1 MPQTAHQLEI
11 ARLYH
16 YQRYNRDH
24 LTTTLQNN
32 TLHFSTPA
40 NFNDPWDCKPWFDLD
55 ALACPAV
62 RDATIDYLMRVGK
75 ATQEKDADEMRSNP
89 TLLRAMVQQVA
100 DGIIAILARDYR
112 VLCLTPEDL
121 SIRMWSYYAEKHTG
135 ICLQFDTHHFP
146 FNRAIKVQYLPE
158 FPLGQMSDSED
169 GEVHRALFVKARE
182 WEFENEF
189 RVIALVRSDERRD
202 RPILADGNFVSIPP
216 ESLTGVIVGCNCPFG
231 DEIVDVVQ
239 RLNPVVT
246 VRQTIRLP
254 HAFGFGY
261 QTLYEGGP
269 QAAHSA

>member
-1 MPQTAHQLEI
+1 MPQTARELGF

-24 LTTTLQNN
+24 LATTLQNN

-55 ALACPAV
+55 ALARPEV

-75 ATQEKDADEMRSNP
+75 ATQQSDADEMRSNP
-89 TLLRAMVQQVA
+89 TLLRAMVHGVA
-100 DGIIAILARDYR
+100 DGIIETLAQDYR

-146 FNRAIKVQYLPE
+146 FNGAMKVEYLPE
-158 FPLGQMSDSED
+158 FPLGQMSDSEEN
-169 GEVHRALFVKARE
+169 EVRRALLVKARE

-189 RVIALVRSDERRD
+189 RVIALVRSEERRD
-202 RPILADGNFVSIPP
+202 GPILADGNFVDIPP
-216 ESLTGVIVGCNCPFG
+216 ESLTSVVVGCNCPFG
-231 DEIVDVVQ
+231 DEIVDLVQ
-239 RLNPVVT
+239 RLKPGVT
-246 VRQTIRLP
+246 VRQTVRLP
-254 HAFGFGY
+254 HVFGLGY
-261 QTLYEGGP
+261 RTLHEGEP
-269 QAAHSA
+269 RAAHSA